1 MSDCSICCET
11 FNKSTR
17 KQVECLH
24 CNNVCCRECHQT
36 YLFSRD
42 VIDCMFCQEPHT
54 FEHIKN
60 SHYNTFIKSTGAWKD
75 KGFKEHEQNVYF
87 KREMAMFPET
97 QKIIEF
103 EQFKNDILQKYKIT
117 LHEYKEVKHKIKFL
131 RKARLSNCNCKK
143 GPKRCTCLT
152 IKERTD
158 WLKEFDNISKIADD
172 LSLNLEKYDK
182 ELRDLRDSKSMSI
195 KIKTIEKCM
204 DTNCDG
210 FLNSNW
216 KCNKCDKITC
226 RKCREIKTDGH
237 VCNED
242 TVKTIQLAIR
252 TSTPCPK
259 CNERIHRI
267 YGCDQVYCPLCKIV
281 FSYSTGKM
289 QIGGVIHQPD
299 AVNELR
305 RNGRLHRDVRDIPC
319 GGVAYILDALRPQNK
334 DITRFPICK
343 YPKLVNIVRAMLRWC
358 IGYEDFQVR
367 GQMEDNNLLELN
379 SKERYNFLTGQ
390 WTEENFK
397 NKIYLNYKN
406 FEKENEIRIIK
417 AGFYVCIADMLR
429 SLEGMKGYQNI
440 YEHISQIF
448 KLSINYNKEF
458 ERINKLYSGNSGQK
472 KIIFMDINGH
482 MTNNVNLPRLYF
494 GIIRKVYFDTWKRKK
509 PDLNINNFLKYE
521 K

>member
-1 MSDCSICCET
+1 MTTDCSICCET

-17 KQVECLH
+17 KPVECLD

-60 SHYNTFIKSTGAWKD
+60 SHYDTFIKSTGAWKG
-75 KGFKEHEQNVYF
+75 KGYREHQEEVYF
-87 KREMAMFPET
+87 KNEMAMFPET
-97 QKIIEF
+97 QKIIERDQVRDKIF
-103 EQFKNDILQKYKIT
+103 KENQVLLLEISRITCEIKNDK
-117 LHEYKEVKHKIKFL
+117 KE
-131 RKARLSNCNCKK
+131 RLLKCNCKK
-143 GPKRCTCLT
+143 GPSNCICVSV
-152 IKERTD
+152 KERND
-158 WLKEFDNISKIADD
+158 WLKNKEIKLGLIEDLREKREENLNILRYPKNIPSKI
-172 LSLNLEKYDK
+172 KV
-182 ELRDLRDSKSMSI
+182 
-195 KIKTIEKCM
+195 IEKCM
-204 DTNCDG
+204 ATDCDG

-237 VCNED
+237 VCDED

-252 TSTPCPK
+252 TSKPCPK

-305 RNGRLHRDVRDIPC
+305 KNGRLHRDIRDIPC
-319 GGVAYILDALRPQNK
+319 GGVAYILDALRSRNK

-343 YPKLVNIVRAMLRWC
+343 YPKFVNIVRAILRWC
-358 IGYEDFQVR
+358 IGYEDYQVQ
-367 GQMEDNNLLELN
+367 GQMGDNNLLDLN
-379 SKERYNFLTGQ
+379 KRERYSFLTGQ
-390 WTEENFK
+390 WNKEKFK
-397 NKIYLNYKN
+397 KKIYDNYKN
-406 FEKENEIRIIK
+406 FEKYNEIRIIK
-417 AGFYVCIADMLR
+417 AGFYVCVADMLR

-448 KLSINYNKEF
+448 ELSINYNKEF
-458 ERINKLYSGNSGQK
+458 ERVNKLYCGNSGHK
-472 KIIFMDINGH
+472 LVIFMDINGH
-482 MTNNVNLPRLYF
+482 MINNVNLPKLYF
-494 GIIRKVYFDTWKRKK
+494 GILRKSIMNSWRGRDRY
-509 PDLNINNFLKYE
+509 DLNINNFLKYE